1 MKEHSEYSQY
11 LQCGE
16 CPLKFESQDA
26 LEKHHVDTHVFHSV
40 FSFIE
45 SSNEEHEECDVEGVA
60 IKLQSHKFQCEECHF
75 CSNSELNLRNHIFD
89 NVHRNVLRFSCNV
102 CDFKSFYKN
111 YVKRHVLKVH
121 DIEKDTKNFINK
133 IGGDIKS
140 EEKKQKQKLRY
151 QCYEC
156 EASFRTR
163 SGRCIHRKTKHGI
176 SKQFSCE
183 DCNFSTNLKY
193 RLRNHVD
200 FHHNGV
206 IRFMCNLCDYK
217 SYYKL
222 YVKKHQ
228 ACSHFGE
235 KKEIIDIDRSY
246 TDTSQ
251 REKNHKPRYQC
262 YECEASFRTTSGR
275 SAHRKS
281 KHGSS
286 EQYSCEN
293 CDFSTKVKYRL
304 KIHVDFH
311 HNGVIRFKCNLCD
324 YKSYYKRYVKKH
336 QACSH
341 DGEKQEIIDINRS
354 YTDTS
359 QRENPIDPRFGCNL
373 CDKKSR
379 KSVTIRKH
387 QAKFHPDD
395 NFKVVK
401 IGDKK
406 EKKSEIVK
414 IVEKKEKKEKIQC
427 SICSMEF
434 ESQRQTIL
442 HYKQEHPQDKVFK
455 CRTCNFGSNSSQNLK
470 FHEERHK
477 EGAKSVDIKVN
488 PCFVCNVECE
498 TKNKR
503 LEHYRREHP
512 TERIFK
518 CRICDYGS
526 NKISSFKVHEKRHG
540 REKELKLDEECHLCK
555 KKFQYF
561 IEKQAHYRSEH
572 PTEKIF
578 SCEFCDFGSNRK
590 GNFKHHMEH
599 IHVDGVKSVSKK
611 IVRVKLNGAQLNN
624 CKVCE
629 EKFQSRRKLVAH
641 FRKEHPDETLFK
653 CESCD
658 YSSNYLANIKTHS
671 ESTHTQELRK
681 CEVCEFSTRWN
692 TTFLQHMRDKHQV
705 IQRPRKCV
713 TVTESMICHEC
724 GFEAKTKEQQRRHTH
739 SLYKCYECEATF
751 HTKSGRFLHRK
762 TKHQKV
768 TFSCDKCNF
777 RIHHKY
783 NLEKHQRIKH
793 GS

>member
-1 MKEHSEYSQY
+1 MKENSELSQS

-16 CPLKFESQDA
+16 CPLKFESQDG
-26 LEKHHVDTHVFHSV
+26 LEKHHVDTHVFPSV

-45 SSNEEHEECDVEGVA
+45 SSNEEHEECDGDGVA
-60 IKLQSHKFQCEECHF
+60 LKLQSQNFQCGECHF
-75 CSNSELNLRNHIFD
+75 SSDTELNLRNHIID

-121 DIEKDTKNFINK
+121 NIEKDTKNFINK
-133 IGGDIKS
+133 IGG
-140 EEKKQKQKLRY
+140 
-151 QCYEC
+151 
-156 EASFRTR
+156 
-163 SGRCIHRKTKHGI
+163 
-176 SKQFSCE
+176 E
-183 DCNFSTNLKY
+183 D
-193 RLRNHVD
+193 D
-200 FHHNGV
+200 
-206 IRFMCNLCDYK
+206 
-217 SYYKL
+217 
-222 YVKKHQ
+222 
-228 ACSHFGE
+228 
-235 KKEIIDIDRSY
+235 
-246 TDTSQ
+246 
-251 REKNHKPRYQC
+251 
-262 YECEASFRTTSGR
+262 
-275 SAHRKS
+275 
-281 KHGSS
+281 
-286 EQYSCEN
+286 
-293 CDFSTKVKYRL
+293 
-304 KIHVDFH
+304 
-311 HNGVIRFKCNLCD
+311 GVIRFKCNLCD

-354 YTDTS
+354 NTDTS

-406 EKKSEIVK
+406 EKKREIVK
-414 IVEKKEKKEKIQC
+414 IEEKKEKKEKIQC

-442 HYKQEHPQDKVFK
+442 HYKQEHPQDKLFK

-540 REKELKLDEECHLCK
+540 REKKLKLDEECHLCK

-599 IHVDGVKSVSKK
+599 IHVDGMKSVSKK

-768 TFSCDKCNF
+768 TFSCDK
-777 RIHHKY
+777 
-783 NLEKHQRIKH
+783 
-793 GS
+793 G